1 MDSSQFISEMR
12 VWTDRDFDFMGWHD
26 ATIHGLVFRPQQHSF
41 VLDLDYI
48 LKWIEPEPPENFY
61 SFWVAPAT
69 LTFENVSELEIAIR
83 TNLPQLTLFGI
94 ERDDEQPAGQT
105 SPTKH
110 LKSWRYIL
118 DADQGTITFRA
129 TGFSQKFRNLPVYTR
144 QQSLTEQER
153 GDFNAY

>member
-12 VWTDRDFDFMGWHD
+12 VWTDRDFEFMGWHD
-26 ATIHGLVFRPQQHSF
+26 ATVHGLVFRSHNASF

-48 LKWIEPEPPENFY
+48 LKWIEPEPPESFY

-69 LTFENVSELEIAIR
+69 LAFENVSELEITIQ
-83 TNLPQLTLFGI
+83 TSLPQLTLFGI
-94 ERDDEQPAGQT
+94 ERDDEQPV
-105 SPTKH
+105 PNKR

-129 TGFSQKFRNLPVYTR
+129 TGFTQKFRNLPVFTR

>member
-1 MDSSQFISEMR
+1 MDASQFIGEMR

-26 ATIHGLVFRPQQHSF
+26 ATVHGLVFRPQNYSF
-41 VLDLDYI
+41 ALDLDYI
-48 LKWIEPEPPENFY
+48 LKWVEPEPPESFY

-69 LTFENVSELEIAIR
+69 LAFENVSELEIAIQS
-83 TNLPQLTLFGI
+83 NLPQLTLFGI
-94 ERDDEQPAGQT
+94 ERDDERPVPNG
-105 SPTKH
+105 H

-129 TGFSQKFRNLPVYTR
+129 TGFTQKFRNLPVFTR